1 VETQR
6 PMWRR
11 SYPTLAA
18 SCLLAFGCATT
29 GALDVMI
36 GEAPKGAVFLERIP
50 DRSFEAAHPIKLEQ
64 ELIARVLRGVI
75 VRDEKTAFQ
84 SVFSTKIG
92 PLRAFSEA
100 DIAFLAPLISKA
112 LAQAA
117 PDQQVGFRVINIA
130 PASYS
135 QKEGAALGSSEPPL
149 SLHPQETTAGYLLA
163 HGRSLHFTLAQ
174 YRHRPERADTIGLA
188 NRRLADLSGLNQR
201 EVVFLPEAARRPD
214 TYKKSTIFGSLPEA
228 TFAIDYE
235 LLAKLP
241 ESEIP
246 RLPTAL
252 QPEAPMAEPVRA
264 TGQPDA
270 HDRELQQIKEDIN
283 RKNSEIEAL
292 RKEMDSI
299 RREMGPR
306 GAETETPHSRSKPAP
321 KTQDPAP

>member
-1 VETQR
+1 VDTQR
-6 PMWRR
+6 TMWRR
-11 SYPTLAA
+11 SYPALVA
-18 SCLLAFGCATT
+18 SCLFAVGCAMTPEM
-29 GALDVMI
+29 DVMI
-36 GEAPKGAVFLERIP
+36 EEAPKGAVYLERIP
-50 DRSFEAAHPIKLEQ
+50 DRSFQAAHPIKLEQ

-84 SVFSTKIG
+84 TMFSTKIG

-100 DIAFLAPLISKA
+100 DIAFLSPFISKA
-112 LAQAA
+112 FAQAA
-117 PDQQVGFRVINIA
+117 PDQQVGFRVINLA

-135 QKEGAALGSSEPPL
+135 QKAGAAVGSSEPPL
-149 SLHPQETTAGYLLA
+149 SLYPQETTAAYLLA

-174 YRHRPERADTIGLA
+174 YRHRPERADTIGMA
-188 NRRLADLSGLNQR
+188 NRRLADPSGLNQR
-201 EVVFLPEAARRPD
+201 EVVFVPEAARRPD
-214 TYKKSTIFGSLPEA
+214 TYKQSTILGSLPEA

-252 QPEAPMAEPVRA
+252 QPDAPVAEPVQS
-264 TGQPDA
+264 TGQSDSR
-270 HDRELQQIKEDIN
+270 DRERQQIKEDISK
-283 RKNSEIEAL
+283 KNSEIEAL

-299 RREMGPR
+299 RREIGTR
-306 GAETETPHSRSKPAP
+306 GAETEAPKSRSKPAP